1 MRLRP
6 NPPRMITVIVALALL
21 AAGLAVF
28 FLPGSEVV
36 GLIRDIGLPADVQR
50 LALDVLEHELFAY
63 GAMAVAP
70 LLLIVGSLLK
80 GL

>member
-1 MRLRP
+1 
-6 NPPRMITVIVALALL
+6 MITVIVALALL
-21 AAGLAVF
+21 AAGLVVY
-28 FLPGSEVV
+28 FLPGAEVV
-36 GLIRDIGLPADVQR
+36 GFIRDIGLPADVQR
-50 LALDVLEHELFAY
+50 LALGVLEHELFAY